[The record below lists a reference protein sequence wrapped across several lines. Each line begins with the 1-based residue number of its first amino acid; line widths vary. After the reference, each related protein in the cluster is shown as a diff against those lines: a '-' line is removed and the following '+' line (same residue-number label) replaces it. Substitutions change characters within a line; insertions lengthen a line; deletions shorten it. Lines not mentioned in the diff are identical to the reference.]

1 MGFFDFFKRSSKKK
15 KKKEAAASA
24 TPVVSTTSTP
34 VATPK
39 LTTSPAA
46 HPKPRPASPIKKPKV
61 SFFGQLKRL
70 FVGKPRLD
78 NNLLEEIEEL
88 LVSTDMGMDTVDQ
101 LLKELKTY
109 AGQSLDIGQA
119 VAILKAYIIKLLQ
132 AINTPPQS
140 SANDATPTADT
151 PVAQKPHI
159 ILIVGVNGVGKT
171 TTIGKLASQF
181 SKEGKKVM
189 IGAADTFRAA
199 AITQLEVWGKRVGV
213 PVISQGMHKDP
224 GAVAYDA
231 VTSAIAQDMDIL
243 IVDTAGRLH
252 NKVGLMNE
260 LTKVKRVIGKKMPNA
275 PQEILLVVDGSTGQN
290 AWQQARIFHEA
301 LHVTGLIVTKLDG
314 VAKGGVVIGIT
325 ETLGIPIRYIG
336 LGEQLEDLQPFE
348 PEAFTEI
355 LFKDT
360 AQEG

>member
-1 MGFFDFFKRSSKKK
+1 MGFFDFFRRSSKKK
-15 KKKEAAASA
+15 KKKEATISTAPETVASPKPAAS
-24 TPVVSTTSTP
+24 
-34 VATPK
+34 
-39 LTTSPAA
+39 LAA
-46 HPKPRPASPIKKPKV
+46 PPKPRPASPIKKPKV
-61 SFFGQLKRL
+61 SFFGRLKRL
-70 FVGKPRLD
+70 FAGKPRL
-78 NNLLEEIEEL
+78 NNDLLEEVEEL
-88 LVSTDMGMDTVDQ
+88 LVSTDMGMDTVDK

-109 AGQSLDIGQA
+109 AGQPLDIAQA

-132 AINTPPQS
+132 AINAQPQS
-140 SANDATPTADT
+140 SATDATSPTD
-151 PVAQKPHI
+151 PPIAQRPHV
-159 ILIVGVNGVGKT
+159 ILMVGVNGVGKT
-171 TTIGKLASQF
+171 TTIGKLASRF
-181 SKEGKKVM
+181 LKEGKKVM

-199 AITQLEVWGKRVGV
+199 AITQLQVWGERVGV
-213 PVISQGMHKDP
+213 PVISKGMHKDP

-231 VTSAIAQDMDIL
+231 VTSAIAEDIDVL

-260 LTKVKRVIGKKMPNA
+260 LAKVKRVIAKKMPSA

-301 LHVTGLIVTKLDG
+301 LQVTGLIVTKLDG

-336 LGEQLEDLQPFE
+336 LGEQLEDLQPFD
-348 PEAFTEI
+348 PEAFTDI

-360 AQEG
+360 AEEG